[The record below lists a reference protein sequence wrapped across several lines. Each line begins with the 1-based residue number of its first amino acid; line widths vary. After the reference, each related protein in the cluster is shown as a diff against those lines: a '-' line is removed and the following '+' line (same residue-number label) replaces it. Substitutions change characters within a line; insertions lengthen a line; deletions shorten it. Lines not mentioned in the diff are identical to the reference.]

1 VNTAS
6 TKRKNAPPPI
16 RIQSRV
22 RERLSA
28 MGEV

>member
-16 RIQSRV
+16 RIQSSV
-22 RERLSA
+22 RERASG
-28 MGEV
+28 MKKV